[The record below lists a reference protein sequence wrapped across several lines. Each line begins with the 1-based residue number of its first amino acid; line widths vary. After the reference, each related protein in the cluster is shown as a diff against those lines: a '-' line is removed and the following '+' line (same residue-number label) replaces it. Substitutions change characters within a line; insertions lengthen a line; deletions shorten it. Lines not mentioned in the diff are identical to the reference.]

1 MIASRLIDEDI
12 LALSSSDSIGEALS
26 RMNEYKVSHFPV
38 VNGEQFLGL
47 ISEKDIED
55 FENHDVELK
64 KEFIHFDKHYVN
76 VQQYIYDIL
85 KMAYT
90 QKLTIVPVVDDD
102 GRYIGCITQRDIVNF
117 FSETMSVDYPGGVI
131 VLELSINDYSLTE
144 IANIVETNDAKVLSS
159 HIVSEVNS
167 TKIEVIIKVSK
178 INIGPILQ
186 TFERFGYKVVASFQE
201 SINYDELK
209 DNYDSLINYLKI

>member
-1 MIASRLIDEDI
+1 MIASRLIHEDI

-38 VNGEQFLGL
+38 VKGEQFLGV
-47 ISEKDIED
+47 ISEKDIEYL
-55 FENHDVELK
+55 ENHDVELK
-64 KEFIHFDKHYVN
+64 KEFIHFDNYYVN